1 MPIETL
7 EQELKNPKLQAALAS
22 SWWSEE
28 EAELILSALERSG
41 LTVREFA
48 KRTQVGAARLYSR
61 RQQQRSAATAHGLAH
76 GAAHVP
82 VRALRSGGAAVQ
94 ALRARANLLRARL
107 RPAGAKG
114 VCATSRSAPSA
125 HAKRTPQPCRP
136 PSAVPSAA
144 AESDASGSPTLCQS
158 GTALGARPSGI
169 SRRTGQGDSQCRAIY
184 SLVTPAAPAIVRGPS
199 KLRNAR
205 IFDDKRPKK
214 CFQKSFPKY
223 SFSHMSLLQN
233 RSESLPSSSLPV

>member
-1 MPIETL
+1 MSRQLRGVIQRCWEQRLGQASIPSRVARSTPITDHGT
-7 EQELKNPKLQAALAS
+7 PKHTVSQAR
-22 SWWSEE
+22 EE
-28 EAELILSALERSG
+28 
-41 LTVREFA
+41 
-48 KRTQVGAARLYSR
+48 

-76 GAAHVP
+76 GTAHVP

-107 RPAGAKG
+107 RPAGTKG

-125 HAKRTPQPCRP
+125 HAKRAPQPCRP
-136 PSAVPSAA
+136 PGAVPSAA

-158 GTALGARPSGI
+158 GTALGARPAGI

-184 SLVTPAAPAIVRGPS
+184 SLVTPAAPAIVRGHS

-205 IFDDKRPKK
+205 IFDDKRPKQ
-214 CFQKSFPKY
+214 CCAA
-223 SFSHMSLLQN
+223 
-233 RSESLPSSSLPV
+233 R